1 MKTYGLT
8 LALLLLATCSIAD
21 VKPLPKSSWP
31 NTVAE
36 AVPHIVGSLTIIQRS
51 IIGGTNKDNLFL
63 FLGEWGEDI
72 QVLLGLNSGNMTLA
86 QTSCGHPCEAEQATL
101 KLMEA
106 AWDALQR

>member
-1 MKTYGLT
+1 MKTYGLA

-36 AVPHIVGSLTIIQRS
+36 AVPHILGSLTITQRS

-63 FLGEWGEDI
+63 FLGDWGEDI
-72 QVLLGLNSGNMTLA
+72 QVLLGLNSGNMALA
-86 QTSCGHPCEAEQATL
+86 QISCGHPCKAEQATL